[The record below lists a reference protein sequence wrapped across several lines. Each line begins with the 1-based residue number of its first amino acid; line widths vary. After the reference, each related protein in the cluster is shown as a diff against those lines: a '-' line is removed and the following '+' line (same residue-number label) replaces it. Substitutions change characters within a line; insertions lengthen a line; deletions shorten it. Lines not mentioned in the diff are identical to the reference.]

1 MSTAHSLDYQIY
13 RLGFWSAILALG
25 VGVVSMYLPL
35 NIPGGSTA
43 EHADRVAW
51 LSANRGGFIAGW
63 ANQIFGML
71 CGSGVL
77 FGIAWQI
84 SGKNPLR
91 AILAAM
97 AVLVSVVAY
106 IIPKFMAVWTIPQL
120 AEILSSGVTGA
131 GAELADPLLRILN
144 GGIEFSLYAA
154 FENLGFWMW
163 AVFAL
168 LVAVP
173 LYGDTVASKIAAVT
187 LGYIGISYH
196 VLVAAVLVGIVDLP
210 AIHGYLGVT
219 FNLMGIVIISMIF
232 SFKGAM
238 ASAALGNSKGNFG

>member
-1 MSTAHSLDYQIY
+1 MSTKITLDYQIN
-13 RLGFWSAILALG
+13 RLGFWSAILLVAS
-25 VGVVSMYLPL
+25 GVVSMFLPL
-35 NIPGGSTA
+35 DIPGGSTA

-51 LSANRGGFIAGW
+51 LSTNRGVFIAGW
-63 ANQIFGML
+63 ANQIVAML

-84 SGKNPLR
+84 RGKNPLR
-91 AILAAM
+91 AILASM

-144 GGIEFSLYAA
+144 GGVEFSLYAA
-154 FENLGFWMW
+154 LENLGFWMW

-173 LYGDTVASKIAAVT
+173 LYGDSVASK
-187 LGYIGISYH
+187 
-196 VLVAAVLVGIVDLP
+196 LP
-210 AIHGYLGVT
+210 
-219 FNLMGIVIISMIF
+219 S
-232 SFKGAM
+232 SS
-238 ASAALGNSKGNFG
+238 AS

>member
-1 MSTAHSLDYQIY
+1 MSKQITLDYQIN
-13 RLGFWSAILALG
+13 RLGLWSAILLI
-25 VGVVSMYLPL
+25 VSGVVSMFLPL
-35 NIPGGSTA
+35 DIPAGSTA

-51 LSANRGGFIAGW
+51 LITNRGAFIAGW
-63 ANQIFGML
+63 ANQIFAML
-71 CGSGVL
+71 CATCVL

-84 SGKNPLR
+84 RRGNPLR

-97 AVLVSVVAY
+97 VVLVSVVAY

-120 AEILSSGVTGA
+120 AEVLSSGVTGA

-144 GGIEFSLYAA
+144 GGVSFSLYESL
-154 FENLGFWMW
+154 ENLGFWMW

-173 LYGDTVASKIAAVT
+173 LYGESVASKIAALT

-210 AIHGYLGVT
+210 AIHGYLEVT
-219 FNLMGIVIISMIF
+219 FNIMVIVVIAMGVH
-232 SFKGAM
+232 FK
-238 ASAALGNSKGNFG
+238 AALAAAR

>member
-1 MSTAHSLDYQIY
+1 MSTKITLDYQIN
-13 RLGFWSAILALG
+13 RLGFWSVLLLIAS
-25 VGVVSMYLPL
+25 GVVSMYLPL
-35 NIPGGSTA
+35 DIPGGSTA
-43 EHADRVAW
+43 EHSDRVAW
-51 LSANRGGFIAGW
+51 LSTNRGAFIAGW
-63 ANQIFGML
+63 ANQIVAML

-84 SGKNPLR
+84 RRRNPLT

-97 AVLVSVVAY
+97 VVLVSVVAY

-120 AEILSSGVTGA
+120 VEIVSSGVTGA

-144 GGIEFSLYAA
+144 GGVEFSLYAA
-154 FENLGFWMW
+154 LENLGFWMW
-163 AVFAL
+163 AVFGL

-173 LYGDTVASKIAAVT
+173 LYGDSVASKIAAVT

-210 AIHGYLGVT
+210 AIHGYLEVT
-219 FNLMGIVIISMIF
+219 FNIMVIVVIAMGF
-232 SFKGAM
+232 HFK
-238 ASAALGNSKGNFG
+238 AALAAAR

>member
-1 MSTAHSLDYQIY
+1 MSTKITLDYQVN
-13 RLGFWSAILALG
+13 RLGFWSAMLLIASG
-25 VGVVSMYLPL
+25 VISLFLPL
-35 NIPGGSTA
+35 DIPAGSTA
-43 EHADRVAW
+43 EHVDRVAW
-51 LSANRGGFIAGW
+51 LSTNRGVFIAGW
-63 ANQIFGML
+63 ANQIVAML

-97 AVLVSVVAY
+97 VVLVSVVAY

-120 AEILSSGVTGA
+120 AEVLSSGVTGA

-144 GGIEFSLYAA
+144 GGVAFSLYESL
-154 FENLGFWMW
+154 ENLGFWMW
-163 AVFAL
+163 TVFAL

-173 LYGDTVASKIAAVT
+173 LYGDSVASKIAALT

-196 VLVAAVLVGIVDLP
+196 VLVGAVLIGIVDLP
-210 AIHGYLGVT
+210 AIHGYLEVT
-219 FNLMGIVIISMIF
+219 FNLMVIVIISMIF
-232 SFKGAM
+232 SFKPAM
-238 ASAALGNSKGNFG
+238 DTATQTA